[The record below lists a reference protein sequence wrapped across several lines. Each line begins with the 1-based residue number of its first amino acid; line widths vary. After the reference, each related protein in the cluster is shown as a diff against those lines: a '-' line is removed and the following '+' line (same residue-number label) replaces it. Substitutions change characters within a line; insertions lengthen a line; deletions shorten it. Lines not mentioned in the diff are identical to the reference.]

1 MTKLDK
7 KPLFQGSLAVAEAS
21 RDRTP
26 YSGFLAGLFEGV
38 VRRDLFRAQSIP
50 PLRDEAKDFLE
61 HLRLLLIDKVDPE
74 RIDREGEVG
83 EDVLAALKDIGAFGL
98 KIPAIYGGLGFTQSE
113 YHRMATLLGSH
124 DASTTVLISAHNSI
138 GVAEPVKL
146 IGNQEQ
152 QRRWLPRLAK
162 GEISGFALT
171 EKGAGCDIW
180 DLRTYAIPVREH
192 GTLVG
197 YRLTGEK
204 LYTTNAPRQ
213 DNEFLASLLVVI
225 AQIVNEPDEVARPKE
240 QRRFGAFVV
249 DTHSSGC
256 SCTRLHFMGVRGI
269 YNGKVRLHEV
279 FVPVSDRL
287 GQEGE
292 GLRRAL
298 ESLTVGRLTLPAACL
313 GSLKQCLWLA
323 RSRAQQ
329 RVQYDRPIG
338 EHTDIGSKIV
348 RMASRVLALES
359 LVAITGLWAD
369 AKIDVRLESAAA
381 KILATEWLL
390 ESVLDLFRIYG
401 GRGFETSASLLLHGD
416 LPAPIERM
424 IRDSLINVI
433 WEGTNGI
440 LTLWVGREGLAEY
453 LSQGKAFLELQIS
466 EVAQALPFF
475 AKVASRS
482 LNPLPRIG
490 GWWGSAAPESAW
502 ERFVTRKSR
511 DLAQKSLWAAARHRQ
526 GLARKQLLMT
536 RLVKA
541 GMHLFAVESLLWY
554 ASQQQTSRNHQLADG
569 LLQHFCSQVED
580 EFNPKPLLSFRR
592 SLWQDDSHV
601 FRLAQD
607 ILAGKAEWLEEGIL
621 AWHPSGHSQDD
632 QLVSTM
638 GEQLAR
644 LGVKHCAKEG
654 GASLW

>member
-1 MTKLDK
+1 MAKSDK
-7 KPLFQGSLAVAEAS
+7 RPFFQGSLAVAEAS

-50 PLRDEAKDFLE
+50 PLRDTAKDFLE
-61 HLRLLLIDKVDPE
+61 HLRLLLIEKVDPE
-74 RIDREGEVG
+74 RIDRKGELG

-98 KIPAIYGGLGFTQSE
+98 KIPTIYGGLGFTQSE
-113 YHRMATLLGSH
+113 YHRVATLLGSH
-124 DASTTVLISAHNSI
+124 DAATTVLISAHNSI

-146 IGNQEQ
+146 IGNREQ
-152 QRRWLPRLAK
+152 QQRLLPRLAR
-162 GEISGFALT
+162 GDISGFALT

-180 DLRTYAIPVREH
+180 DLRTYAIPVRKD
-192 GTLVG
+192 GVLVG

-204 LYTTNAPRQ
+204 LYTTNAPRRE
-213 DNEFLASLLVVI
+213 DEFLASLLVVI
-225 AQIVNEPDEVARPKE
+225 TQIVNDPEEVARPKSE
-240 QRRFGAFVV
+240 RRFAAFVV
-249 DTHSSGC
+249 DTQTPGC
-256 SCTRLHFMGVRGI
+256 HCTRLHYLGVRGI
-269 YNGKVRLHEV
+269 YNGAVRLDNV
-279 FVPVSDRL
+279 FVPVADRL
-287 GQEGE
+287 GEEGE

-313 GSLKQCLWLA
+313 GNLKQCLWLA
-323 RSRAQQ
+323 RLRAQQ
-329 RVQYDRPIG
+329 RIQYDRPIG

-348 RMASRVLALES
+348 RMASRTLALEA
-359 LVAITGLWAD
+359 LVTITGIWAD

-401 GRGFETSASLLLHGD
+401 GRGFETSESLRLHGD
-416 LPAPIERM
+416 LSAPIERM
-424 IRDSLINVI
+424 VRDSLINVI

-440 LTLWVGREGLAEY
+440 LTLWIGREGLAEY
-453 LSQGKAFLELQIS
+453 VSQGKAFLEFQIS
-466 EVAQALPFF
+466 EVVQALSFF
-475 AKVASRS
+475 TKVASRS
-482 LNPLPRIG
+482 LNRLPRIG
-490 GWWGSAAPESAW
+490 GWPASVVSESTW
-502 ERFVTRKSR
+502 ERFVTKKSR
-511 DLAQKSLWAAARHRQ
+511 ELAQKSLWAAARHRQ

-536 RLVKA
+536 SLVKA

-554 ASQQQTSRNHQLADG
+554 ASQQQVSRDHQLADE

-580 EFNPKPLLSFRR
+580 QFNPKPLLSFRR

-607 ILAGKAEWLEEGIL
+607 ILAGRAAWLEEGIL
-621 AWHPSGHSQDD
+621 AWHPDGHSQDD

-638 GEQLAR
+638 GEQLAGFR
-644 LGVKHCAKEG
+644 VKH
-654 GASLW
+654 